1 MLIDLLRSVP
11 LQPLPE
17 TADSPQLT
25 LRIRL
30 FSLSHPLFSCYD
42 PRNMLTRAL
51 TCPKKLCMHLRS
63 CSYADDKVV
72 VLRDARSA
80 GNALSWVGITDL
92 YDECASLRQSPHA
105 PRFSIPTRSP
115 TDHPTALCL
124 FDYRLLG
131 VFPDRCRNG
140 AAHARADEE
149 HVAEGR
155 TRKHDPTNMPDD
167 LAREVDALTAMDA
180 SLYRTMLL
188 KTLCELTVAEHLSGV
203 VVLSESA
210 VERLVTTVSYLKGVG
225 VGDAEEK
232 ERDQREAEA
241 HGFGTDAALQRV
253 PRANG
258 TEAVLPSAC
267 KPRVKGEGEHHQH
280 LPDEKE
286 KEKNRRTVLAV
297 SDDETHELL
306 RSAACS
312 KENLKI
318 DRYFEVD
325 SRTSQPIS
333 VHEHLHRVKKR
344 KEKRL

>member
-1 MLIDLLRSVP
+1 
-11 LQPLPE
+11 
-17 TADSPQLT
+17 
-25 LRIRL
+25 
-30 FSLSHPLFSCYD
+30 
-42 PRNMLTRAL
+42 
-51 TCPKKLCMHLRS
+51 MHLRS

-115 TDHPTALCL
+115 TDDHHPTALCL

-280 LPDEKE
+280 LD
-286 KEKNRRTVLAV
+286 KNNHTVLAV

-318 DRYFEVD
+318 DRYFEVG
-325 SRTSQPIS
+325 R
-333 VHEHLHRVKKR
+333 LKKP
-344 KEKRL
+344 KKKHKP

>member
-1 MLIDLLRSVP
+1 
-11 LQPLPE
+11 
-17 TADSPQLT
+17 
-25 LRIRL
+25 
-30 FSLSHPLFSCYD
+30 
-42 PRNMLTRAL
+42 
-51 TCPKKLCMHLRS
+51 MHLRS

-280 LPDEKE
+280 LD
-286 KEKNRRTVLAV
+286 KNNHTVLAV

-312 KENLKI
+312 KENL
-318 DRYFEVD
+318 R
-325 SRTSQPIS
+325 
-333 VHEHLHRVKKR
+333 
-344 KEKRL
+344 

>member
-1 MLIDLLRSVP
+1 
-11 LQPLPE
+11 
-17 TADSPQLT
+17 
-25 LRIRL
+25 
-30 FSLSHPLFSCYD
+30 
-42 PRNMLTRAL
+42 
-51 TCPKKLCMHLRS
+51 MHLRS

-210 VERLVTTVSYLKGVG
+210 VERLVTTLSYLKGVG

-280 LPDEKE
+280 LPMRRRG
-286 KEKNRRTVLAV
+286 RRTDAPFSR

-312 KENLKI
+312 KKNLKI

-333 VHEHLHRVKKR
+333 VHEHLHRK
-344 KEKRL
+344 KEKKKD